1 MASSAIEQV
10 TAALAA
16 ASKATLSPS
25 VIQAAGAGKS
35 YQSVAQS
42 TAIAVQDA
50 TDYLR
55 NVMTIS
61 SVAYGMAMVLI
72 VAGDDDKA
80 KSLIKGATTIST
92 DAATQFKSVGTYAG
106 QVLKGYPSG

>member
-1 MASSAIEQV
+1 MASTPVSQV
-10 TAALAA
+10 SAALAA
-16 ASKATLSPS
+16 ATKATLSPS

-72 VAGDDDKA
+72 VADQDTLA
-80 KSLIKGATTIST
+80 KKLIEGATTIST
-92 DAATQFKSVGTYAG
+92 DAATQFKTVGTYAG